1 MPELI
6 HLGSVPMV
14 RRFEYLEVFLDGVY
28 RGLGMRDLEAA
39 LGEQKKAFE
48 VEKDLALGRG
58 NPQRKD
64 IKEAGKLVEYCLKLA
79 RDLRFVDKVGS
90 RMRLLEGGRRF
101 LEAGK
106 GERRRIFSEA
116 HSDAYP
122 HLSALVL
129 ALSRLGGGEAVV
141 PLMDKPL
148 FKPEAGRYG
157 LDVSQMVFDTVRDI
171 ATSLGLINWYVLGA
185 VIERRQHLY
194 LACSLHES
202 DLGEYLVKVRSGG
215 IWLYAVENVVDRVSF
230 RDSLWRA
237 YLSLVDNVP
246 GSPVFYSQVRERVCA
261 DFRIRDD
268 QFDGWVMAMVED
280 DEVLRVVWSEGE
292 LPYQQNSASM
302 LKSLPPKN
310 EWGGYVVYL
319 KIVRKVS

>member
-1 MPELI
+1 MSELV

-14 RRFEYLEVFLDGVY
+14 RRFEYLEVFLNGVY
-28 RGLGMRDLEAA
+28 KGLGMRDLEAA

-58 NPQRKD
+58 KPQRKD
-64 IKEAGKLVEYCLKLA
+64 IKEAGKLVEYCLRLA
-79 RDLRFVDKVGS
+79 KDLRLVDKVGS

-106 GERRRIFSEA
+106 GERKRLFAES
-116 HSDAYP
+116 HSNAYP
-122 HLSALVL
+122 HLSAMVL
-129 ALSRLGGGEAVV
+129 ALLRLGGGEAVV
-141 PLMDKPL
+141 PLMDKPP

-157 LDVSQMVFDTVRDI
+157 LDVSQMVFDTVRDV
-171 ATSLGLINWYVLGA
+171 ATSLGLINWFVLG
-185 VIERRQHLY
+185 VGIERRQHLY
-194 LACSLHES
+194 LTCGLHES
-202 DLGEYLVKVRSGG
+202 DPGDYLVKIRSGG
-215 IWLYAVENVVDRVSF
+215 MWLYAVQNVVDRVRF
-230 RDSLWRA
+230 RDSLWKS
-237 YLSLVDNVP
+237 YLSLVDNIP
-246 GSPVFYSQVRERVCA
+246 GSPVFYSQVRSSVCA
-261 DFRIRDD
+261 DLRIRDD
-268 QFDGWVMAMVED
+268 QFDGGVMAMVDYD
-280 DEVLRVVWSEGE
+280 DVLRVVWSEGE